1 MKGIFI
7 TFEGIEGSGKST
19 ISKMIYEEL
28 LGRGISAI
36 HTYEPGDTP
45 LGREIR
51 KTLLNP
57 DHKEMEPLTEILLY
71 LADRVEHVNKIIKPS
86 LEKGTVVISDRFSDS
101 TIAYQGFARGFP
113 INQLKELDRIVRAEV
128 KPDITILL
136 DLDVKEGLK
145 RNRGANKIDRFELEE
160 VEFHER
166 VRKGFLTLA
175 KDEPDRFRVVDASQD
190 LKDVYQEVKRIIFS
204 FLGL

>member
-1 MKGIFI
+1 MKGVFI

-28 LGRGISAI
+28 LGRGISVI

-71 LADRVEHVNKIIKPS
+71 LADRVEHINKVIKPS

-101 TIAYQGFARGFP
+101 TIAYQGFGRGFP
-113 INQLKELDRIVRAEV
+113 QDILNELDSVVRSDLS
-128 KPDITILL
+128 PDITILL
-136 DLDVKEGLK
+136 DLDVQEGLR

-160 VEFHER
+160 VEFHEK
-166 VRKGFLTLA
+166 VRMGFLKLA
-175 KDEPDRFRVVDASQD
+175 RENPDRFHIVDASKD
-190 LKDVYQEVKRIIFS
+190 LYDVYQEVKRIIFS

>member
-28 LGRGISAI
+28 LGRSISVI
-36 HTYEPGDTP
+36 YTYEPGDTP

-51 KTLLNP
+51 QTLLNP
-57 DHKEMEPLTEILLY
+57 DYKGMEPLTEILLY

-86 LEKGTVVISDRFSDS
+86 LEKGTMVISDRFSDS

-145 RNRGANKIDRFELEE
+145 RNRGVNKIDRFELED
-160 VEFHER
+160 VEFHEM

-190 LKDVYQEVKRIIFS
+190 LKDVYQKVKRIIFS

>member
-1 MKGIFI
+1 MKGVFI

-19 ISKMIYEEL
+19 ISRMIYEEL
-28 LGRGISAI
+28 LGRGVSVI

-57 DHKEMEPLTEILLY
+57 AHKEMEPLTEILLY
-71 LADRVEHVNKIIKPS
+71 LADRVEHVNKLVKPS
-86 LEKGTVVISDRFSDS
+86 LEKDKVVISDRFSDS
-101 TIAYQGFARGFP
+101 TITYQGFARGFP
-113 INQLKELDRIVRAEV
+113 INQLKELDGIARAGIT
-128 KPDITILL
+128 PDITILL
-136 DLDVKEGLK
+136 DLDVKEGLE

-160 VEFHER
+160 VEFHKR

-175 KDEPDRFRVVDASQD
+175 KEEPGRFHVVDASRV
-190 LKDVYQEVKRIIFS
+190 LNDVYQEVKGIIFS